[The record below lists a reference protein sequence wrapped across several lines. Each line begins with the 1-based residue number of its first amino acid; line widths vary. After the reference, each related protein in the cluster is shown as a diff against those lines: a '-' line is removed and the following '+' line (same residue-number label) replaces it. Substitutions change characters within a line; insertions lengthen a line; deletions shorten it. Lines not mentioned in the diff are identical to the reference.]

1 MLENKVALVTGAGS
15 GIGKEIANTLSQ
27 KGCYVVVS
35 DISENR
41 MNETL
46 EMVQGNSGG
55 MAVAADVSN
64 IDAVQQLHE
73 KVLDEVETVDIIVN
87 CAGIY
92 DGDADIRDTSDGLWD
107 KILDINLK
115 GTFNVSKIFTDHLVT
130 NQNGR
135 VINIS
140 SVGGL
145 RGSADGISYT
155 AAKFGV
161 IGLTKRMAVELGKEN
176 ITVNAVC
183 PGVIKTSIRETSS
196 EILGENSPDMN
207 TGRGLSQE
215 FLDNNLPMKRAGEP
229 KEVASLVAFLASD
242 ESSYITGQSIA
253 VDGGWTAT

>member
-15 GIGKEIANTLSQ
+15 GIGKEIANALSNQ
-27 KGCYVVVS
+27 GCYVVIS
-35 DISENR
+35 DISKNR
-41 MNETL
+41 MDETL
-46 EMVQGNSGG
+46 KMIKSNSDG
-55 MAVAADVSN
+55 MSVAADVSS
-64 IDAVQQLHE
+64 
-73 KVLDEVETVDIIVN
+73 LDEVRQLHKMILDEVDTVDIIVN

-107 KILDINLK
+107 KIIDINLK
-115 GTFNVSKIFTDHLVT
+115 GTFNISKIFTDHMVD

-135 VINIS
+135 IINIS

-155 AAKFGV
+155 ASKFGV
-161 IGLTKRMAVELGKEN
+161 IGLTKRLAVELGQDN

-207 TGRGLSQE
+207 TGRGLSQQ
-215 FLDNNLPMKRAGEP
+215 FLNNNLPMKRAGEP
-229 KEVASLVAFLASD
+229 KEVASLVVFLASD